1 MFTQFEE
8 RSRPTVTIQNVEPAA
23 LEAIVEYMYEPES
36 LRITESNVQA
46 LLSGASLLQ
55 VAGVRAAAASFLAAA
70 LAPDNALGIRAFADL
85 HACAELARHAA
96 TYIDVHFV
104 EVLEGEEFLALAP
117 DTLARLLDSDRIVVP
132 SEEVILDAV
141 IRWMQHDPENRRASL
156 GELLEHVRLPL
167 VSQEALVSRA
177 HAEPL
182 ASAGLRVKDL
192 VIEALS
198 FHLMRGARRA
208 EAAAACPRARPRAP
222 LRAPQELLVVGG
234 QAPKAIRDVEA
245 YSLERARWRPAADLP
260 TRRCRAGLARLD
272 DHVFAIGGFNGTL
285 RVRSVD
291 VYDVV
296 SDTWSAGPALT
307 ARRSTLGVAVIGTRI
322 YAVGGFDGATGLSSA
337 EVLDTRNPSAGWR
350 PIAAMSTRRSS
361 VGVAVLHGQLYA
373 VGGYDGASRQCLHTV
388 ERYDPVTDTWSG
400 VAAMSARRSGA
411 GVGVLDDALYAV
423 GGHDG
428 PAVRRSVE
436 RYRAGEGWSPAPPMA
451 HARRNA
457 GVVAHNG
464 KLYVVG
470 GDDGAANLASVEVFD
485 PATDSWSLL
494 PAAMSVGRSYAGV
507 CYDVPQA
514 QPAPVQPPPIEPGY
528 ANVSVYGVAGVSGGS
543 GARWRAVLA
552 RGEEPVYESAGCAGG
567 VGGEGG
573 GGAYWWWRV
582 QACRRHARPHQPL
595 ELCTMPRVGR
605 GRGAFAGAAGVG
617 AGGPRGLE
625 LRDALSASCGSIAD
639 VAGGA
644 GGAGA
649 PCVLLLHAGG
659 AAPAGAGAGV
669 GGPRPSCSYHV
680 LPESH
685 RARRRPAACCDDGA
699 RDVAGPPPPPPP
711 PTDPPAPAQANNRH
725 SESDD
730 SDAEGS

>member
-141 IRWMQHDPENRRASL
+141 IRWMQHDPDNRRASL

-260 TRRCRAGLARLD
+260 TRRCRAGCSAGRP
-272 DHVFAIGGFNGTL
+272 
-285 RVRSVD
+285 RVRYRGVQWHPARAQRGR
-291 VYDVV
+291 VRRGVGHVV
-296 SDTWSAGPALT
+296 GRTRPHRAEIHAGSRSHRDQDICCRRVRRRDGSQLGGSAGHAQPVGGLAAHSGHVDPAVLC
-307 ARRSTLGVAVIGTRI
+307 GVAVLHGQL
-322 YAVGGFDGATGLSSA
+322 YAVGDMM
-337 EVLDTRNPSAGWR
+337 EPAGSVCTLW
-350 PIAAMSTRRSS
+350 SGECSS

-428 PAVRRSVE
+428 RGGRARAWACWTTRSTPWGDTTGPPC
-436 RYRAGEGWSPAPPMA
+436 AAPW
-451 HARRNA
+451 R
-457 GVVAHNG
+457 
-464 KLYVVG
+464 G

-507 CYDVPQA
+507 CVYDVPQA

-528 ANVSVYGVAGVSGGS
+528 ANVSVYGVAGVSGAS

-567 VGGEGG
+567 GARGAAAPTG
-573 GGAYWWWRV
+573 GGA
-582 QACRRHARPHQPL
+582 CRP
-595 ELCTMPRVGR
+595 
-605 GRGAFAGAAGVG
+605 
-617 AGGPRGLE
+617 AGGT
-625 LRDALSASCGSIAD
+625 
-639 VAGGA
+639 
-644 GGAGA
+644 
-649 PCVLLLHAGG
+649 
-659 AAPAGAGAGV
+659 PA
-669 GGPRPSCSYHV
+669 RTS
-680 LPESH
+680 
-685 RARRRPAACCDDGA
+685 R
-699 RDVAGPPPPPPP
+699 
-711 PTDPPAPAQANNRH
+711 
-725 SESDD
+725 
-730 SDAEGS
+730 